1 MTEFGSYAIGESEVQ
16 GGESDAL
23 FSLNNRGHRLLSL
36 FGSIAFGSR
45 NPEKILGLLTV
56 GGTEVTDSEENEDYE
71 ESDDYGDDYGSE
83 TDKRSKKSD
92 ESGESEDSVDSE
104 NYDEFMHYLFLMIP

>member
-1 MTEFGSYAIGESEVQ
+1 MGIE
-16 GGESDAL
+16 AL
-23 FSLNNRGHRLLSL
+23 LELNNRGHRLLSL
-36 FGSIAFGSR
+36 FVSIAFGSMR
-45 NPEKILGLLTV
+45 FDDILSILTARV
-56 GGTEVTDSEENEDYE
+56 APDVDSEENEDYE

-92 ESGESEDSVDSE
+92 EAGESEDSVDSE

>member
-1 MTEFGSYAIGESEVQ
+1 M
-16 GGESDAL
+16 
-23 FSLNNRGHRLLSL
+23 NNRGHRLLSL
-36 FGSIAFGSR
+36 FVSIAFGSMR
-45 NPEKILGLLTV
+45 FDDILSILTARV
-56 GGTEVTDSEENEDYE
+56 APDMDSEENEDYE

-83 TDKRSKKSD
+83 TDKHSKKSD

>member
-1 MTEFGSYAIGESEVQ
+1 M
-16 GGESDAL
+16 
-23 FSLNNRGHRLLSL
+23 NNRGHRLLSL
-36 FGSIAFGSR
+36 FVSIAFGSMR
-45 NPEKILGLLTV
+45 FDDILSILTARV
-56 GGTEVTDSEENEDYE
+56 APDMDSEENEDYE